1 MQAAVRLS
9 SCRPSL
15 QGCFWYEVMRLSAV
29 PETCCR
35 AAALSQLYIAMG
47 ENFRS
52 WETTALIHGLGR
64 FVSSPSTFPVHSM
77 LQGGRHAPKNR
88 GVLSWQLCVPGPLWC
103 AVVRAGTS
111 QPLLPHTTS
120 CTETRALPFG
130 SSSSPTYRVQGCCLL
145 PAMLNFSWDCMVC
158 SSPRALSPIL
168 LCC

>member
-1 MQAAVRLS
+1 MRLS

>member
-1 MQAAVRLS
+1 M
-9 SCRPSL
+9 
-15 QGCFWYEVMRLSAV
+15 

-130 SSSSPTYRVQGCCLL
+130 SSSSPTYRELCGCAGLL
-145 PAMLNFSWDCMVC
+145 PVASNAQLFMGLYGMLFSQGFESYPAV
-158 SSPRALSPIL
+158 L
-168 LCC
+168 LKT

>member
-1 MQAAVRLS
+1 M
-9 SCRPSL
+9 
-15 QGCFWYEVMRLSAV
+15 

-64 FVSSPSTFPVHSM
+64 FVSSPSTFPMHTM
-77 LQGGRHAPKNR
+77 LQGGHRAPKNQSI
-88 GVLSWQLCVPGPLWC
+88 LSWQLCVPGPLWC

-120 CTETRALPFG
+120 SMETRALSFG
-130 SSSSPTYRVQGCCLL
+130 SSSSPTYRVLCGCPGLL
-145 PAMLNFSWDCMVC
+145 PVASNAQFFMGLYGMLFSQDFESYPAV
-158 SSPRALSPIL
+158 L
-168 LCC
+168 LKT